1 MKKSNSLFNRSGFV
15 GIALFALATFFGVTS
30 CRPDYDLD
38 KRFPEW
44 LGTSIFETLQEGF
57 KDTITGKEY
66 KFETYV
72 KLIKDLDQEKILA
85 KTGSKTLFVAD
96 DEAFKRFFADCPFTL
111 PEVDPETGKHKKVT
125 SYEQLSVAQK
135 TMILKGSMLNN
146 VYQVAMLSS
155 SEGPKLG
162 DCMRRLSS
170 SSIYDTIPVLLP
182 EDMPNTPLWSYLKN
196 DPNRKAGIP
205 IMVDGTIKPMI
216 FFVNKFLTMK
226 KITDEDYE
234 FLFNLPA
241 NSRQANDASV
251 NGVRI
256 ACQNKKCFNGFI
268 HVMEDVI
275 YLLPNM
281 AEYLEQSDSSIIFSS
296 ILDRFSA
303 PFYPTG
309 AQSGVASGKSHTD
322 DVKRLLDDD
331 DERLV
336 KIGSPAL
343 KAAMDASDD
352 SVYTKMYFSKRSQ
365 GNTKW
370 NKTPAG
376 KQFGFDGELLKFDPG
391 WNTFFSETSS
401 TTTTDVALQQNMAVM
416 MVPTDKTLMDWW
428 INGAGKALRQRYGL
442 GKYKENPPT
451 NAKEVAE
458 DMSEIDLKVIVKLV
472 NNNMLN
478 SLTGSVPSKF
488 SNVLN
493 DANDPLFE
501 DTELARSQ
509 ITKVVMCC
517 NGAIYFTNAVY
528 APTAYR
534 SVSYPALVNEKLQV
548 IDWAIEDEVMS
559 FSAYLNSMVATYS
572 FFIPEVSYSSD
583 LAEELRGKLIWVDP
597 VSFAIKKYGA
607 SETEGTYLK
616 ALVFSYD
623 DVNKTVKADLYNYND
638 TTNQILEKTSSQSID
653 GTTDDGLTYLRNR
666 LEDLLDYH
674 IIIGN
679 VEGDSK
685 NQNVP
690 WDKDG
695 YAYFKTK
702 GRGTVRFKKAA
713 DFHDMEVA
721 GGWQIETGQKINIVD
736 RVDLSKE
743 STSHGNG
750 RTYIIDRPLQTSRLS
765 VYDILSDEE
774 RYPEFSRFFKLMQSA
789 TGSEGK
795 SLFQTDANKHDIGSR
810 YCVSTLNTYHYTIY
824 VPTNESLEALEAT
837 GILVDPKDLATYD
850 ENWRVIKSNI
860 YDDLYEGDEATAN
873 KVWQQQMIEESRR
886 VRGAQDGEPNT
897 KADSTFDFK
906 KDYSDVKRDQLK
918 NFIKYHIQDNSVYAN
933 AEFEAGYNADG
944 SKATETNYETA
955 YMRESDKQ
963 FAKLKVK
970 GGDEIEVTDAN
981 GNVRHVL
988 KNRYSAGVGK
998 RPLWN
1003 IMCREYEFNATTV
1016 TDASRSRL
1024 ETSSYIVIH
1033 QIDGPLCNGEVK
1045 F

>member
-1 MKKSNSLFNRSGFV
+1 MKKSNSLSNRSGLV
-15 GIALFALATFFGVTS
+15 GIAFFALATIFGVTS

-66 KFETYV
+66 KFENYV
-72 KLIKDLDQEKILA
+72 KLIQDLDQEKILA

-96 DEAFKRFFADCPFTL
+96 DEAFARFFGPNCPF
-111 PEVDPETGKHKKVT
+111 KKADGT
-125 SYEQLSVAQK
+125 PCQSYNDLSVAQK

-182 EDMPNTPLWSYLKN
+182 KDMPNTPQWAYLKN

-234 FLFNLPA
+234 FLFNLPKD
-241 NSRQANDASV
+241 SRQANDASV

-256 ACQNKKCFNGFI
+256 ECQNKKCFNGFI

-281 AEYLEQSDSSIIFSS
+281 AEYLEQSDSAVIFSS

-322 DVKRLLDDD
+322 DVKRLLEDGK
-331 DERLV
+331 V
-336 KIGSPAL
+336 GGPAL
-343 KAAMDASDD
+343 KAAMAASDD
-352 SVYTKMYFSKRSQ
+352 SVYTKMYFSKRAQ

-370 NKTPAG
+370 NKTPSG
-376 KQFGFDGELLKFDPG
+376 KTFGFDGELLKFDPG

-416 MVPTDKTLMDWW
+416 MVPTDTYLMDWW
-428 INGAGKALRQRYGL
+428 LNGAGKALRQRYGL

-488 SNVLN
+488 ANVLN

-501 DTELARSQ
+501 DTELAKTQ

-572 FFIPEVSYSSD
+572 FFVPEVSYSD
-583 LAEELRGKLIWVDP
+583 TLAEELRGKLIWVDP

-623 DVNKTVKADLYNYND
+623 DVNKTIKADLYNYND
-638 TTNQILEKTSSQSID
+638 STNQILDKTSSQSID

-679 VEGDSK
+679 VEGDTKGQS
-685 NQNVP
+685 VP
-690 WDKDG
+690 YDNDG

-702 GRGTVRFKKAA
+702 GRGTIRFKKAA

-750 RTYIIDRPLQTSRLS
+750 RTYIIDHPLQTSRMS
-765 VYDILSDEE
+765 VYDILSDENK
-774 RYPEFSRFFKLMQSA
+774 YPEFSMFFSLMQRA
-789 TGSEGK
+789 TGSDGK
-795 SLFQTDANKHDIGSR
+795 SLFDTQANKHDIGSR
-810 YCVSTLNTYHYTIY
+810 YGLTTLNTYHYTIY
-824 VPTNESLEALEAT
+824 VPTNESLEALEES
-837 GILVDPKDLATYD
+837 GILVDPSDLATYD
-850 ENWRVIKSNI
+850 ENWRTIKSNI
-860 YDDLYEGDEATAN
+860 YDELYEGDEATAN
-873 KVWQQQMIEESRR
+873 KVWQQTMIEESRR
-886 VRGAQDGEPNT
+886 IRGAEAGDPNT

-933 AEFEAGYNADG
+933 AEFDAGYNADG

-988 KNRYSAGVGK
+988 KNFSAGAGK
-998 RPLWN
+998 KPLWN
-1003 IMCREYEFNATTV
+1003 IMCREYEYNASIV

-1024 ETSSYIVIH
+1024 ETSSYVVIH